1 MLNQSKHRIILL
13 PFMNGV
19 RNQECERAM
28 NGVWNEDWVEHY
40 GSCGPARRPRKLHM
54 RRSRRAL
61 FPLSSL
67 FIAPCDEVFWP
78 PVGYIT
84 CQLAGRLLSLSVEV
98 HSRPALSG

>member
-1 MLNQSKHRIILL
+1 
-13 PFMNGV
+13 MNSV
-19 RNQECERAM
+19 CNQERERAI

-54 RRSRRAL
+54 WR
-61 FPLSSL
+61 FPSACPVSAQLSL
-67 FIAPCDEVFWP
+67 YCARDEVFWP

-84 CQLAGRLLSLSVEV
+84 RQLAGRLLSLSIEV